1 MDGEAAISYDIIPES
16 GNMRNEW
23 REIRGVGWEK
33 EMGSPSAETFSIS
46 ESVRLCEYVASLLSV
61 VFLARR
67 DRLSA
72 RFTVLYMSLET
83 RW

>member
-23 REIRGVGWEK
+23 WEIRGVGWEK
-33 EMGSPSAETFSIS
+33 EMGLASAETFSIS
-46 ESVRLCEYVASLLSV
+46 ESMCLREYVVTLMPV
-61 VFLARR
+61 VCWPAMI
-67 DRLSA
+67 DSQPRL
-72 RFTVLYMSLET
+72 LYMSLET